1 MTDKFSYEKTL
12 KTLPE
17 NNFLNLQQFL
27 FVTSKQ
33 LTRLF
38 YYTKVT
44 PHQVILLSMIFGIA
58 ASYLIIQPV
67 KLYAV
72 IGALL
77 LFYKNVLDKVDGSL
91 ARAKG
96 LDSRRGRFYDSISD
110 FIVTATSF
118 TAITYHTYQ
127 IYQTSFV
134 IAAGIA
140 AMIFSMLQCSYFI
153 FYQVSFIKF
162 TGKQTVNRLLEDVT
176 EEDKLKQDKWTTFL
190 QKIFMLIYGWQDK
203 LFFKKD
209 KILFNKLTRRHLS
222 NHPGEL
228 RNPDLAGQN
237 TQHTQYTQSTQH
249 TRITQEW
256 YQNKSFLTFASSLSI
271 GTHIF
276 LICLSAIIGN
286 FLYYFIVNLILMNL
300 LLILSVIYH
309 YRTTL
314 KQLKK
319 Q

>member
-1 MTDKFSYEKTL
+1 MPDNDKFSYEKSL
-12 KTLPE
+12 KTNKE
-17 NNFLNLQQFL
+17 NSFLNLQQYL

-33 LTRLF
+33 LTKFF

-44 PHQVILLSMIFGIA
+44 PHQVIFLSMIFGIA

-110 FIVTATSF
+110 FIVTLASF
-118 TAITYHTYQ
+118 TAISYSLYHQYNSVYAIVFGYT
-127 IYQTSFV
+127 
-134 IAAGIA
+134 

-153 FYQVSFIKF
+153 FYQVSFIKS
-162 TGKQTVNRLLEDVT
+162 TGKDTVNRVLENVT

-190 QKIFMLIYGWQDK
+190 QRIFMLIYGWQDR
-203 LFFKKD
+203 LFYFID
-209 KILFNKLTRRHLS
+209 NKLTYGFKD
-222 NHPGEL
+222 NDEKL
-228 RNPDLAGQN
+228 R
-237 TQHTQYTQSTQH
+237 S
-249 TRITQEW
+249 W
-256 YQNKSFLTFASSLSI
+256 YQNKTFLTISSSLSI

-276 LICLSAIIGN
+276 LICISAIIGR
-286 FLYYFIVNLILMNL
+286 FDYYIFVNLILMNL
-300 LLILSVIYH
+300 LLILSMVYH
-309 YRTTL
+309 HRSAINKL
-314 KQLKK
+314 KT
-319 Q
+319 